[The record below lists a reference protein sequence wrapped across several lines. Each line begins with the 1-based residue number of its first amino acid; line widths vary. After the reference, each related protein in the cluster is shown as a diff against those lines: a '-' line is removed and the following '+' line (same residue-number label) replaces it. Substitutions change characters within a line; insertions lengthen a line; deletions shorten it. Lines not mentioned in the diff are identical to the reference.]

1 MKDKNHKT
9 ISTDAEKSIWKNLIP
24 FSFIYKK
31 RMLKKLGKEVNY
43 LNITKAICEKHVANI
58 FSVETWKL
66 SL

>member
-1 MKDKNHKT
+1 MQKK
-9 ISTDAEKSIWKNLIP
+9 AFEKNLIP